1 MSNITVRIPVPLR
14 PFVGDAVALDTEA
27 ETVGAAL
34 EQIGASH
41 PGFLQRVVVDA
52 GEIRPYVNVFVG
64 SHNVRSISGLDTP
77 LSEGDVVSII
87 PAVAGG

>member
-14 PFVGDAVALDTEA
+14 PFVDDAAELDADA

-34 EQIGASH
+34 EQIGDSY
-41 PGFLQRVVVDA
+41 PGFLQRIVVDA
-52 GEIRPYVNVFVG
+52 GELRPYVNVFVG
-64 SHNVRSISGLDTP
+64 SDNVRTNSGLETP
-77 LSEGDVVSII
+77 VNEGDVVSII

>member
-14 PFVGDAVALDTEA
+14 PFVDDADVLDADA

-34 EQIGASH
+34 EQIGASY
-41 PGFLQRVVVDA
+41 PGFLQRIVVDA
-52 GEIRPYVNVFVG
+52 GQLRPYVNVFVG
-64 SHNVRSISGLDTP
+64 SDNVRSVSGLETP
-77 LSEGDVVSII
+77 VSDGDVVSII